1 MRKMEA
7 FLCEQNG
14 KSSYHKRIS
23 IIVYGVTHTSTCTQQ
38 TTQLRCLL
46 YTVIMLGSPTPTA
59 STTVHKQV
67 HVKVFYIN
75 LLYVRNVHA
84 FISVMHL
91 CVLFFSFTFPRH
103 QPTLPKDFLS
113 FFFLHTTVSRDVH
126 THIIPNSRIFPFYR
140 ILFMCT

>member
-1 MRKMEA
+1 MEA

-46 YTVIMLGSPTPTA
+46 YTVIA
-59 STTVHKQV
+59 SFPYSYC
-67 HVKVFYIN
+67 FYYCTQTSACEGI
-75 LLYVRNVHA
+75 LYQPIVLTKCTCIH
-84 FISVMHL
+84 ISNALV
-91 CVLFFSFTFPRH
+91 CPFFSFTFPRH

-113 FFFLHTTVSRDVH
+113 FFSYTQ
-126 THIIPNSRIFPFYR
+126 PFPE
-140 ILFMCT
+140 MCTHT